1 VLRALLLVCLLATH
15 VRAGSDD
22 IVSRPVVLPR
32 GGIAAE
38 LTVEANIAH
47 NFWASPLSL
56 APDAWV
62 GATDR
67 LTIGLVHSN
76 ASLERFA
83 PGASVC
89 VRTDDVLYCDSVY
102 RGSGLDA
109 RYLAY
114 SGDGIGVAPRVRVL
128 ARDIDP
134 FKPALLVG
142 ALAKWTRGR
151 YAITVDPYVQFGLAN
166 QEQGNRSQLFVP
178 IELALQPT
186 CRWQLAL
193 STGWNSAFSGL
204 ADGWRVPVAIGARA
218 RATMQLD
225 VAVTVGF
232 PTLLGPQNTPKQ
244 RVLFVAI
251 GWRPRL

>member
-1 VLRALLLVCLLATH
+1 MLRALVLVCLLAGH
-15 VRAGSDD
+15 ARANSDD
-22 IVSRPVVLPR
+22 LVSRPVVLPHN
-32 GGIAAE
+32 GIAAE
-38 LTVEANIAH
+38 LTIEANLAH

-56 APDAWV
+56 APDLWW

-67 LTIGLVHSN
+67 LTLGLVHSS

-83 PGASVC
+83 PGGSVC
-89 VRTDDVLYCDSVY
+89 VRTDDVLYCDSFY
-102 RGSGLDA
+102 RGSGFDA
-109 RYLAY
+109 RFLAY
-114 SGDGIGVAPRVRVL
+114 NGGGIGIAPRVRLL

-134 FKPALLVG
+134 FKPALTVG

-151 YAITVDPYVQFGLAN
+151 YAITVDPYVQLGLAN
-166 QEQGNRSQLFVP
+166 QELGNRSQLFLP
-178 IELALQPT
+178 IEFAVQPT

-193 STGWNSAFSGL
+193 STGWNSAFTGL
-204 ADGWRVPVAIGARA
+204 SDGWHVPVAVGARA

-244 RVLFVAI
+244 RVLFVAV